1 MDMASERA
9 RTLVVLLTVVAALL
23 AASPGGAAASG
34 ISQVTVRVGRPVLAV
49 PSSFIGVSVEQN
61 ELLLYDRYRSAFL
74 RLLHVLQPSGDSS
87 PLVLRIGGESA
98 DSSFWG
104 PTPFAMVQPAYRQ
117 DHPYVLTP
125 AWMTEAGSLVGAGAL
140 KVIFDLNLA
149 AHSPAMAAAV
159 ATAAWNAFPA
169 QSISSFEIGNEPDL
183 YRFGLVGLSQAVRG
197 RQNTWA
203 FDFGVGDYLPLFGA
217 YAAAVQQAIPA
228 ARLAGPAGDNRST
241 TWVSALGVG
250 AQRRWLSLVTEHYY
264 PPFAGCVA
272 AGTRKYPSASA
283 YLKDAVAAGFAQG
296 ERPMADVAHA
306 LGLQVRLTETGS
318 SVCGGVAGQTDTFA
332 TALWAPDMLFNLL
345 AARLDGVNIHLRAN
359 GFVNSALLY
368 APTGLY
374 AEPLFYGLALFAR
387 TLGPGAELMRT
398 VRTGGPGKVKVWI
411 VRLGDG
417 SLRALY
423 INKSSQNAYVAFASS
438 GSRTARLDRLSA
450 PSITANGSVA
460 LDGQR
465 FRADG
470 GWTGTPAAS
479 HVPGRRGVYRV
490 LVPRFSAALLSVPGR
505 G

>member
-1 MDMASERA
+1 MDTASERA
-9 RTLVVLLTVVAALL
+9 RTLVVLLTVVAAALL
-23 AASPGGAAASG
+23 AASPGWAAASG
-34 ISQVTVRVGRPVLAV
+34 ISQVTVRVGRPVLPV

-61 ELLLYDRYRSAFL
+61 ELLRYDRYRSAFL
-74 RLLHVLQPSGDSS
+74 RLLHVLQPPGDSS

-241 TWVSALGVG
+241 TWVSSA
-250 AQRRWLSLVTEHYY
+250 RYR
-264 PPFAGCVA
+264 CA
-272 AGTRKYPSASA
+272 A
-283 YLKDAVAAGFAQG
+283 AVA
-296 ERPMADVAHA
+296 VARH
-306 LGLQVRLTETGS
+306 R
-318 SVCGGVAGQTDTFA
+318 
-332 TALWAPDMLFNLL
+332 
-345 AARLDGVNIHLRAN
+345 
-359 GFVNSALLY
+359 ALLP
-368 APTGLY
+368 A
-374 AEPLFYGLALFAR
+374 
-387 TLGPGAELMRT
+387 
-398 VRTGGPGKVKVWI
+398 VRRLRRRRHPEI
-411 VRLGDG
+411 PERLGISEG
-417 SLRALY
+417 RRRGRIRPGRA
-423 INKSSQNAYVAFASS
+423 
-438 GSRTARLDRLSA
+438 
-450 PSITANGSVA
+450 
-460 LDGQR
+460 
-465 FRADG
+465 ADG
-470 GWTGTPAAS
+470 GRRPCPRTAGTS
-479 HVPGRRGVYRV
+479 H
-490 LVPRFSAALLSVPGR
+490 
-505 G
+505 